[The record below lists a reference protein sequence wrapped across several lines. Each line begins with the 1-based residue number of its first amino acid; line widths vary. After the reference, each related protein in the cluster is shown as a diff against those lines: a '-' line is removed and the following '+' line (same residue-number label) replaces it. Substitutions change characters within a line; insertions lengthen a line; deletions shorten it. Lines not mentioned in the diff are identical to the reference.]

1 MAYGAW
7 KGRRWRELWNNG
19 YYRISGNWDYCID
32 PIANKSKISL
42 NSLRV
47 ESLVSGY
54 TFHND
59 IGVTCGFGD
68 FDGKKYAESI
78 PLRVPSGGKWEHEF
92 TNRHSEI
99 QHNGDG
105 SWPSGK
111 ACGWWI
117 FQTDINGYNV
127 PNVGWTPFNIDGS
140 VEKIDRTSGSGEFI
154 VSSRHPTYLRM
165 RYKPSVDTD
174 IIRYRVDGGAW
185 KNVSAIGAGQYRY
198 FDVTGLSP
206 NRNYNIECQHR
217 RTYNA
222 VYSGVSTVTTS
233 TIKPSQPSTGQVT
246 VNSSTYNSVEFNVSG
261 FNGSSPAIISY
272 YQYTKNN
279 GSSYETLQNS
289 TVSGLSPDT
298 VYRIG
303 VRAVDNYGTAS
314 GTVYVDFRT
323 AKPAAGKAG
332 TVNVTGTTPFTVDLT
347 WSGFTAGSGGS
358 ISYYE
363 WCYVLGDTNS
373 GWSRVGTGT
382 SYTMTG
388 LKEESS
394 YLIGVR
400 AVDNYGVR
408 SGEAWVN
415 ATTLVDQSKVKIRVN
430 GSARIGRVWI
440 NINGTAKKSK
450 KIYVNVNG
458 TAKLFTNA

>member
-54 TFHND
+54 TFYND

-68 FDGKKYAESI
+68 FGGRKYAESI

-99 QHNGDG
+99 QHNPDG

-111 ACGWWI
+111 VCGWWI
-117 FQTDINGYNV
+117 FQTDINGYSV
-127 PNVGWTPFNIDGS
+127 PNVGWTAFNIDGS

-154 VSSRHPTYLRM
+154 VSSRYPTYLRM

-206 NRNYNIECQHR
+206 NKTYKIECQHR
-217 RTYNA
+217 RSYNA
-222 VYSGVSTVTTS
+222 VYSGVSTVNTS
-233 TIKPSQPSTGQVT
+233 TIKPNAPTTGTVT
-246 VNSSTYNSVEFNVSG
+246 LNRTTYNSVVLNVSG
-261 FNGSSPAIISY
+261 FNASSPASISY
-272 YQYTKNN
+272 YQYTTNN
-279 GSSYETLQNS
+279 GRSFATLSGN
-289 TVSGLSPDT
+289 TISGLSPNT
-298 VYRIG
+298 QYTIG
-303 VRAVDNYGTAS
+303 VRAVDNYGTVS
-314 GTVYVDFRT
+314 GVANITVTT
-323 AKPAAGKAG
+323 AKPAAGSAG
-332 TVNVTGTTPFTVDLT
+332 RVLASNITPFTVDLT
-347 WSGFTAGSGGS
+347 WDGFTAGAGGS

-363 WCYVLGDTNS
+363 WGYVLGDTNS

-415 ATTLVDQSKVKIRVN
+415 VTTLVDQSKVKIRIN
-430 GSARIGRVWI
+430 GSTRIGRVWI
-440 NINGTAKKSK
+440 KVNGTPKKSK
-450 KIYVNVNG
+450 KIYINVNG